1 MKMQMTPLERCALLG
16 HPWQQAACP
25 GWFLRSRCGAVRTP
39 GQVAVSL
46 PRGQEPPAPS
56 QDVPSPQR
64 GGHV

>member
-1 MKMQMTPLERCALLG
+1 MKKQMTPLERC
-16 HPWQQAACP
+16 P
-25 GWFLRSRCGAVRTP
+25 RCGAVRAP

-56 QDVPSPQR
+56 QDGPSAQR